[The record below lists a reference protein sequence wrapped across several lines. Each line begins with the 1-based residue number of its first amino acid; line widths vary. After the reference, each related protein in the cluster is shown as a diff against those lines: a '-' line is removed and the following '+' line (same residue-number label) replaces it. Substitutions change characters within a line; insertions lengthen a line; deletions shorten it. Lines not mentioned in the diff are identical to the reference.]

1 MKSKFALTQV
11 DRDSDLWRRLR
22 AHFEASLG
30 ELRKQNDA
38 SMSDV
43 DTAALRG
50 RIQQLKTNIALGDEP
65 PEL

>member
-1 MKSKFALTQV
+1 MNKKFVLTQTE
-11 DRDSDLWRRLR
+11 RDSDLWRRLR

-38 SMSDV
+38 AMGEI

-50 RIQQLKTNIALGDEP
+50 RIQQIKTHIALGDEP